1 MKLLCALVINLLI
14 TSTAFALVVEQ
25 KNVQFVADTEA
36 LLKGEVHYALD
47 VVSPG
52 IFFKKYH
59 DLYDLDT
66 LSSLNEPNVKMV
78 ISKSAY
84 IVQKPAG
91 FFDHINTSDEKFLDH
106 VLGEQKITKFS
117 ENSFKV
123 IVPGESGYFYKMQ
136 THFDSDDISTL
147 PNSKVIRA
155 VTQAKKLDVISQSA
169 SSTTYREL
177 TTFSKYFAS
186 GVQVSSYIPIKEN
199 RTLVLNYSLFAVK
212 KYYALE
218 SVLKRSLKIEVQAQK
233 DLINSFK

>member
-1 MKLLCALVINLLI
+1 MKLLCAIVINLLI

-25 KNVQFVADTEA
+25 KSVQFMADTEA

-47 VVSPG
+47 VVSPAV
-52 IFFKKYH
+52 FFKKYH
-59 DLYDLDT
+59 DLHDLDS
-66 LSSLNEPNVKMV
+66 LSSFNEPNVKMV

-84 IVQKPAG
+84 IVEKPAG

-106 VLGEQKITKFS
+106 VLGEQKISKFS
-117 ENSFKV
+117 ENNFKV
-123 IVPGESGYFYKMQ
+123 TVPGENGYFYKMQ

-155 VTQAKKLDVISQSA
+155 VTQARKLDVISQSA
-169 SSTTYREL
+169 SSTTYKEL
-177 TTFSKYFAS
+177 TTFSKYFVS
-186 GVQVSSYIPIKEN
+186 GMEVSSFIPIKEN
-199 RTLVLNYSLFAVK
+199 RTLVLSYRLFAVK

-218 SVLKRSLKIEVQAQK
+218 SVLKRSLKIEAQAQK